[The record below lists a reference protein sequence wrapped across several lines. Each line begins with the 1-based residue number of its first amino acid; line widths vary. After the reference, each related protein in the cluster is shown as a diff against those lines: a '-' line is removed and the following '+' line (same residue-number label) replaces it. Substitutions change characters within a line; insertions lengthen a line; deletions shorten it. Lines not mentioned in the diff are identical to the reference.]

1 MEQIDLVKT
10 RIKDFLLSIKLLDIL
25 VGEPNIYIGGS
36 FPSLCF
42 VSGKPNDID
51 LYTKCSASTLRHFNA
66 NNHFLEIHSPVKT
79 GVNIT
84 FKIDRSDI
92 SIQIITSEFND
103 FASDVLEEYD
113 SNICKVG
120 YHPATDTLIIHPEF
134 EHGLVNKK
142 FKVIC
147 ERSNPTR
154 ITKLTTRALELFNS
168 SIEIVKDPAFEGTY
182 RPYWKNKVKVESINS
197 LVPSPPYIQLYANK
211 YLCVGCKNK
220 STFLVCPKCK
230 SELEHSFNK
239 FNESNSQSRSKSIVV
254 FGGIHGLGKI
264 IADHAEAMGWKCYRT
279 GREPSQ
285 EQLKSGKYFV
295 FDLAFSK
302 PIDKNLIKVCVQA
315 DYIIFNAYQTLEGDQ
330 SAWTTTLDTFNLEL
344 ARHRFEV
351 NCFGYIR
358 LLQQI
363 KKARTK
369 YLSQGDF
376 SDQIFVFMDANESK
390 FSTKLLDG
398 KHLELNMAKT
408 ACKQIFYTNA
418 KVFAGLGVLTLCY
431 DPGWLSYHG
440 ISVEQI
446 KSKSKF
452 LIPPN
457 LSAQALLLYLDQ
469 MGQTRMD
476 FYSRKEF
483 AHDKSCYQ
491 IFDQILEDCNNSFKP
506 TLDLPE
512 KIHINLIPDS
522 TLEEDILKLEQSIK
536 VEFDDDTS
544 SEDEPVKV
552 IKKKV
557 IKKKPVV
564 SDSDSDSN

>member
-1 MEQIDLVKT
+1 MELYDQVKA
-10 RIKDFLLSIKLLDIL
+10 RIKNFLSSIKLLEINLLEIL
-25 VGEPNIYIGGS
+25 VHEPNIYIGGS

-42 VSGKPNDID
+42 VSAKPNDID

-66 NNHFLEIHSPVKT
+66 HNSFLEINSPVKT

-84 FKIDRSDI
+84 FKINGTNI
-92 SIQIITSEFND
+92 PIQIITSEFVD
-103 FASDVLEEYD
+103 FESDVLDEYD

-134 EHGLVNKK
+134 EHGLANKK

-168 SIEIVKDPAFEGTY
+168 SFEIIKDPNFQGTY
-182 RPYWKNKVKVESINS
+182 RPYWKNRVQVQSINS
-197 LVPSPPYIQLYANK
+197 LVPSPPYTQLYANK
-211 YLCVGCKNK
+211 YSCVCCKSK
-220 STFLVCPKCK
+220 STFLVCSECK
-230 SELEHSFNK
+230 TKLNYKIDGWKLKQTNNK
-239 FNESNSQSRSKSIVV
+239 HKSIVV

-264 IADHAEAMGWKCYRT
+264 IADHAEAIGWECFRT
-279 GREPSQ
+279 GRNPSS
-285 EQLKSGKYFV
+285 EQLKSDKYFS
-295 FDLAFSK
+295 FDLASSK
-302 PIDKNLIKVCVQA
+302 PMNLKLLHVCTQA
-315 DYIIFNAYQTLEGDQ
+315 DYIVFNAYQTLESKQ
-330 SAWTTTLDTFNLEL
+330 SIWTTTLDTFDFNLAQE
-344 ARHRFEV
+344 RFEI
-351 NCFGYIR
+351 NCFGYVR

-363 KKARTK
+363 KKARIE
-369 YLSQGDF
+369 YLSQGNF

-446 KSKSKF
+446 ESKSKF
-452 LIPPN
+452 LIPPY
-457 LSAQALLLYLDQ
+457 LSAQALLIYLNQISQTQ
-469 MGQTRMD
+469 MQ

-483 AHDKSCYQ
+483 IHDFSCYQ
-491 IFDQILEDCNNSFKP
+491 MFDEILKTWSEDDAQSIISENNLDIINVQSVLNCNN
-506 TLDLPE
+506 LYNEIDE
-512 KIHINLIPDS
+512 Y
-522 TLEEDILKLEQSIK
+522 
-536 VEFDDDTS
+536 S
-544 SEDEPVKV
+544 SEEEFVVPKRKV

-557 IKKKPVV
+557 
-564 SDSDSDSN
+564 SLELN